1 MRRGGRLPERLTD
14 TADLA
19 GRMKLAVHRDSLSL
33 KLPNCFPRGIS
44 AWSTTYALV
53 TFYNLKWQPHY
64 GSQCYLPVVQA
75 SLFQLMHMS
84 HDDHAQPMKCAMV
97 SLSVHVQSLQ

>member
-1 MRRGGRLPERLTD
+1 MHETH
-14 TADLA
+14 AQCVSVSMSA
-19 GRMKLAVHRDSLSL
+19 LS
-33 KLPNCFPRGIS
+33 
-44 AWSTTYALV
+44 
-53 TFYNLKWQPHY
+53 
-64 GSQCYLPVVQA
+64 GSRCYLPVVQA